1 MNRVELIGRLTKDP
15 ELRYTPNGIA
25 TATIT
30 LAVDRLP
37 DKEGNKKTDFINV
50 VVWNKQAE
58 NVNKYVFKGSL
69 VSVEGK
75 IATRS
80 FDSQNGEKKWATEV
94 ICDRIQFLEN
104 KKKNDSTKLSG
115 DDVDNYQEENNP
127 FAEVDDS
134 QLPF

>member
-1 MNRVELIGRLTKDP
+1 MNRVELIGRVTKNP

-25 TATIT
+25 TVTIT
-30 LAVDRLP
+30 LAIDRLP
-37 DKEGNKKTDFINV
+37 DKDGNKKTDFINV

-58 NVNKYVFKGSL
+58 NVNKYVLKGSL

-80 FDSQNGEKKWATEV
+80 FDSPNGQKKWGTEV

-104 KKKNDSTKLSG
+104 RKKENSTKLTIEQIDNTQVENDPFDYG
-115 DDVDNYQEENNP
+115 VDVP
-127 FAEVDDS
+127 W
-134 QLPF
+134 